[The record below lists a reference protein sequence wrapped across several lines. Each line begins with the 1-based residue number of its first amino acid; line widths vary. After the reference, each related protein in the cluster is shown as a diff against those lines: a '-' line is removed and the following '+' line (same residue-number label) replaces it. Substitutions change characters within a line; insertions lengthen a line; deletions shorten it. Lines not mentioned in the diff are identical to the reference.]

1 MLIAVCD
8 DNEVFLSVIRE
19 KIDNI
24 LNTHKM
30 KHEVV
35 LFRSGNELL
44 ERITTT
50 SFDIVFLDIDMPDI
64 NGKQLA
70 QKLRTAAR
78 NKFKLV
84 FVSDYNN
91 EVFSTFQYNIESFI
105 PKCRLDEFLSEEL
118 LRIIEILKNEKGEEF
133 TFRYNDNNR
142 CGIVAVFVSDI
153 MFIETL
159 GGKIYLHTANKKY
172 ELLNYKF
179 EKIKSQFIKY
189 DFVDIHRTCFVN
201 VAYISAVG
209 KDQVILRNGMQLP
222 LSRRKKKKTDDF
234 LFNYVKESV
243 VK

>member
-44 ERITTT
+44 EKITNT

-70 QKLRTAAR
+70 QKLRTAAK

-118 LRIIEILKNEKGEEF
+118 LRIIDILKNEKGEEF
-133 TFRYNDNNR
+133 TFQYNDNSNG
-142 CGIVAVFVSDI
+142 GIGAVFISDI
-153 MFIETL
+153 IFIETL
-159 GGKIYLHTANKKY
+159 GGKIYLHTVNKKY

-201 VAYISAVG
+201 VAYISVVK
-209 KDQVILRNGMQLP
+209 KDQVLLQNGMLLP
-222 LSRRKKKKTDDF
+222 LSRRKKKKIDDF